1 MKKVFPIVALTLFFW
16 SCSHKTIPSKTETPA
31 INTGMTSPVSDKST
45 TPTPTP
51 SSATTVTAATSA
63 TTAGTKTAERTA
75 TGTDAAAIAGQSTF
89 NAKCGRCHGLKVV
102 ADYTADRWISIMQVM
117 ATKANL
123 SDPEKQNVLAYVTTN
138 AKK

>member
-16 SCSHKTIPSKTETPA
+16 SCSHKTTPAKTETPA
-31 INTGMTSPVSDKST
+31 TNTGMNTPVSDKST
-45 TPTPTP
+45 TTTSTP
-51 SSATTVTAATSA
+51 STTTTASAAST

-75 TGTDAAAIAGQSTF
+75 TGTDAAAIAGQSTY